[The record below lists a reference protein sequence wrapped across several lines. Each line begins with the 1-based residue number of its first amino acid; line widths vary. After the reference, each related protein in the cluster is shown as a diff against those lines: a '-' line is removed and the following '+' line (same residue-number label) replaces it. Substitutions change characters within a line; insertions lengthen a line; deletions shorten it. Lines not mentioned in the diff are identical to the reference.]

1 MTSHELTHSL
11 EGGECCKH
19 NTTMVAMMEPVA
31 EQNPDEISRK
41 NTKQVQWKEIMSPI
55 GPTTE
60 RNIVRKPR
68 IAVEITVMNGDET
81 KHKIVKNYHGLLV
94 HRNKGFGAVPAVHP
108 MLGLIV
114 TGE

>member
-1 MTSHELTHSL
+1 MGGDILTPRPDNTEEHS
-11 EGGECCKH
+11 
-19 NTTMVAMMEPVA
+19 T
-31 EQNPDEISRK
+31 
-41 NTKQVQWKEIMSPI
+41 
-55 GPTTE
+55 
-60 RNIVRKPR
+60 KPR
-68 IAVEITVMNGDET
+68 IAVAIAVMNADET